1 MLEKRAVRNEEGGS
15 WYKKRKA
22 HSQCKR
28 VMRILI
34 HKDGCLIFE
43 GGWGGW
49 REKDFCSVVYTDLYR
64 GLV

>member
-1 MLEKRAVRNEEGGS
+1 MRNEEDGS

-43 GGWGGW
+43 GGVGGV
-49 REKDFCSVVYTDLYR
+49 EGEGFLFSGVYGSIQGA
-64 GLV
+64 GLVV